1 MNFEGVRGGGESVVG
16 VTVPESGYAGDGD
29 VEASAIEESMP
40 ERIAMPRVPARVLRQ
55 PCGSVRR
62 CSEDCSKAK
71 ERLTTT
77 KYSKSH

>member
-1 MNFEGVRGGGESVVG
+1 MG

-55 PCGSVRR
+55 PCDSVRRR
-62 CSEDCSKAK
+62 CSEDGSKAK

-77 KYSKSH
+77 KHSKSH